1 MTKALPIQLAYS
13 VRRFAFVAKKKLE
26 AGTYYF
32 RLYSTS
38 STSTYDVYSF
48 SINEGEEIPIGG
60 GLTTYSIN
68 DFTRL
73 VSWDDSRCTN
83 ISNNITCV
91 KIDSA
96 DATGIN
102 LGRIRYNQRYTT
114 NAYVYAN
121 DYLEIG
127 NGRFQWDL
135 SNIRQ
140 WLNSADTTGK
150 WWTPADTYDYL
161 GGIENNAAKVQ
172 TYYHGF
178 LSEWS
183 SDFVNAML
191 PVKTGSLYYY
201 NASRRVS
208 ITYDKVILPSVTN
221 LYVNPWSSYE
231 SDYDEA
237 HEYWKTLN
245 GTDTPWSRSSVKPEF
260 VTEALDG
267 GTCVCW
273 TRSLSNSNGNAGN
286 VIMTTGAMESHYA
299 RALYNF
305 TPMVCIGKVV
315 TNADSQETGTVDQS
329 GEGT

>member
-1 MTKALPIQLAYS
+1 MTKALPIQLAHS
-13 VRRFAFVAKKKLE
+13 VRRFAFIAKKKLE

-48 SINEGEEIPIGG
+48 SIDEGQEIPIGG
-60 GLTTYSIN
+60 GLTTFYN
-68 DFTRL
+68 DSFTRL
-73 VSWDDSRCTN
+73 VSWDDSHVELIN
-83 ISNNITCV
+83 NNIACT

-140 WLNSADTTGK
+140 WLNSDDTSGN
-150 WWTPADTYDYL
+150 WWTPADRYDYL
-161 GGIENNAAKVQ
+161 SGSTSNAKTMQ

-178 LSEWS
+178 LSGLS
-183 SDFVNAML
+183 SDFVGVML

-201 NASRRVS
+201 NASRHVS
-208 ITYDKVILPSVTN
+208 ITYDKVILPSATN
-221 LYVNPWSSYE
+221 LYINPWSSYE
-231 SDYDEA
+231 SDYDEV
-237 HEYWKTLN
+237 HEYWKSLN
-245 GTDTPWSRSSVKPEF
+245 GTDTPWARSTTVPEL
-260 VTEALDG
+260 VIDTLDG
-267 GTCVCW
+267 AACNYW
-273 TRSLSNSNGNAGN
+273 TRSMSTSNGSGGN
-286 VIMTTGAMESHYA
+286 VILSTGKIGSYYP
-299 RALYNF
+299 RVLCNF